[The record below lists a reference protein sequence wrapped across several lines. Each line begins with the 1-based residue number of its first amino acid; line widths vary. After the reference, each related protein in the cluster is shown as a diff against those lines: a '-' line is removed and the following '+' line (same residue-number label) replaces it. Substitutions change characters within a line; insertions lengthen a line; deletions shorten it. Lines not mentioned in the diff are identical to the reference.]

1 MHCYFCLWRDLFP
14 LLQKLYADILDFRFG
29 LFLSS
34 HHIRFFLIPP
44 GLNSNRSTTTK
55 ISDKKIYSQWYDVGR
70 SYSFCRFSIKLCS
83 LKLFFSTKILDINT
97 NYFGII
103 FYSRQPICI
112 YISYHFSKYKSI
124 TVFVCKIVFFL
135 MHK

>member
-1 MHCYFCLWRDLFP
+1 MHVSIR
-14 LLQKLYADILDFRFG
+14 
-29 LFLSS
+29 LSRKNS
-34 HHIRFFLIPP
+34 CPALRSSVTVISPSGHIQLVSVVRY
-44 GLNSNRSTTTK
+44 NSNRSTTSK
-55 ISDKKIYSQWYDVGR
+55 FLDRKIYSQWYDIGR